1 MALKLDEG
9 TGNHYNS
16 RWANGRSGLL
26 RGDCQIPAPKII
38 FEGGISKMNTISKNW
53 NRIAMVLALT
63 IVGTLGIGGW
73 LATRAKNN
81 L

>member
-1 MALKLDEG
+1 
-9 TGNHYNS
+9 
-16 RWANGRSGLL
+16 
-26 RGDCQIPAPKII
+26 
-38 FEGGISKMNTISKNW
+38 MNTISKNW